1 MPNSEHPI
9 APTFASDERLT
20 DLEIKISFMQDLL
33 ETLNR
38 QVYEQQRQ
46 LDQMTKALQVLR
58 EQGST
63 NGNTSRL
70 DPAGGF
76 TDPAA
81 ERPPHY

>member
-1 MPNSEHPI
+1 MT
-9 APTFASDERLT
+9 PTPDSVEPALNERMV

-46 LDQMTKALQVLR
+46 LDQMTKAVQVLR

-63 NGNTSRL
+63 NGNASRL
-70 DPAGGF
+70 DPSDDF

>member
-1 MPNSEHPI
+1 MT
-9 APTFASDERLT
+9 PTPDFVEPALNERIV

-46 LDQMTKALQVLR
+46 LDQMTKAVQVLR
-58 EQGST
+58 DQGST
-63 NGNTSRL
+63 NGNASRL

-76 TDPAA
+76 TYPAA